1 MNNTE
6 ADDFKPFNPLQ
17 VIIPVLLLMLS
28 VSFAARWYSQQV
40 SLPRYC
46 ENPEQTLMYL
56 QKIITE
62 TRPAGEQSRRP
73 YIIAAKLLFLLPR
86 ESLETEQV
94 YIERVRQHLKRQCG
108 W

>member
-6 ADDFKPFNPLQ
+6 TDDFKPFNPLQ
-17 VIIPVLLLMLS
+17 VIVPVLLLMLS

-73 YIIAAKLLFLLPR
+73 YIIAAKLIFLLPR
-86 ESLETEQV
+86 ESNETDQA
-94 YIERVRQHLKRQCG
+94 YIKRVKQYLRKQCG
-108 W
+108 

>member
-6 ADDFKPFNPLQ
+6 TDDFKPFNPLQ
-17 VIIPVLLLMLS
+17 VIVPVLLLMLS

-46 ENPEQTLMYL
+46 ENPEQTVMYL

-73 YIIAAKLLFLLPR
+73 YIIAAKLIFLLPR
-86 ESLETEQV
+86 ESNETDQA
-94 YIERVRQHLKRQCG
+94 YIKRVKQYLRKQCG
-108 W
+108 

>member
-1 MNNTE
+1 VNNTE
-6 ADDFKPFNPLQ
+6 TDDFKPFNPLQ
-17 VIIPVLLLMLS
+17 VIVPVLLLMLS

-46 ENPEQTLMYL
+46 ENPEQTVMYL

-73 YIIAAKLLFLLPR
+73 YIIAAKLIFLLPR
-86 ESLETEQV
+86 ESNETDQA
-94 YIERVRQHLKRQCG
+94 YIKRVKQYLRKQCG
-108 W
+108 